1 MLATAFEEF
10 RKASESSLQAQHDL
24 FRQWGQQWLSSISSA
39 TASDWGKAAQKR
51 WAELAVEALKKQ
63 RQALDSLYQSS
74 IDLVEGS
81 ARVAEVK
88 SPQDLGQMAEDFW
101 RRSFDTLKGQS
112 ETQFR
117 EFQSWLEKSFEMT
130 RTSNGSPASEALPR
144 S

>member
-24 FRQWGQQWLSSISSA
+24 FRQWGQQWLSSTSSA
-39 TASDWGKAAQKR
+39 TAGDWGKAAQKR

-88 SPQDLGQMAEDFW
+88 SAQELGQMAEDFW
-101 RRSFDTLKGQS
+101 RRSFDALKGQS
-112 ETQFR
+112 GTQFR

-130 RTSNGSPASEALPR
+130 RTSNGAPAAEARPR

>member
-39 TASDWGKAAQKR
+39 GSGDWGKAAQKR

-63 RQALDSLYQSS
+63 RQALDSLYLSS
-74 IDLVEGS
+74 IDFIEGS
-81 ARVAEVK
+81 ARAAEVK
-88 SPQDLGQMAEDFW
+88 SAKQLGELAEDFW

-112 ETQFR
+112 ESQLR
-117 EFQSWLEKSFEMT
+117 DFQSWIEKSFEMT
-130 RTSNGSPASEALPR
+130 RTSNGAPSAEARPR

>member
-10 RKASESSLQAQHDL
+10 RKASESSLQSQHDL

-39 TASDWGKAAQKR
+39 TTGDWGKTAQKR

-74 IDLVEGS
+74 IDLIEGS
-81 ARVAEVK
+81 ARAAEVK
-88 SPQDLGQMAEDFW
+88 SAKELGEMAEDFW

-112 ETQFR
+112 EIQFR
-117 EFQSWLEKSFEMT
+117 EFQSWVEKSFEMT
-130 RTSNGSPASEALPR
+130 RTSNGAPAAEAR
-144 S
+144 SRS